1 MFAIKVT
8 DSMGNVK
15 FLRKDLHYVSPSE
28 TPLALSNDFG
38 ANAAA
43 LRMALES
50 TNCAVG
56 GSQELW
62 LRICQHYAPK
72 AGNGKPMV
80 QCEIFKPYVG

>member
-8 DSMGNVK
+8 DRLGNVK
-15 FLRKDLHYVSPSE
+15 LLRRDLRYVSPSE

-38 ANAAA
+38 SNAAA

-62 LRICQHYAPK
+62 LKICRHYTPQ
-72 AGNGKPMV
+72 GGDGKPMV
-80 QCEIFKPYVG
+80 QCEIFAPYIG